1 VDVTALSL
9 RKVPHYNRWSSCGGI
24 RSHTTNRNWYCSR
37 HNSPCIVDNTSSCRF
52 NTPQYYVLSAHMSHA
67 PQRDDFL
74 NSFSI
79 QSPDTADYLWPMTS
93 TAVIAVAV

>member
-1 VDVTALSL
+1 
-9 RKVPHYNRWSSCGGI
+9 
-24 RSHTTNRNWYCSR
+24 
-37 HNSPCIVDNTSSCRF
+37 
-52 NTPQYYVLSAHMSHA
+52 MSHA

-93 TAVIAVAV
+93 TAVIAVAVWLGRVQCLVDGTVSAERPRPKATASFAHAMKCIPEMTSQSAYDVN